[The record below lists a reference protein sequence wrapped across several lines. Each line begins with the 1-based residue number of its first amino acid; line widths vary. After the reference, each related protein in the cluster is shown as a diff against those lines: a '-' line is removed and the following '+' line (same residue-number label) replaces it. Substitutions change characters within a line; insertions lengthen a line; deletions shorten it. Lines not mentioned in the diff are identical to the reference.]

1 MRLCPDLDVQ
11 KLVNTSLY
19 EIIEKE
25 YGLKILDAVQE
36 IQARM
41 ADYRVAALLEL
52 AELSCM
58 LQVSRTTFLDSG
70 ACIEY
75 SDSLYVANR
84 YKLSMT
90 LRR

>member
-1 MRLCPDLDVQ
+1 
-11 KLVNTSLY
+11 
-19 EIIEKE
+19 
-25 YGLKILDAVQE
+25 
-36 IQARM
+36 M

>member
-1 MRLCPDLDVQ
+1 MHAPLSRKVVRLTC
-11 KLVNTSLY
+11 SM
-19 EIIEKE
+19 
-25 YGLKILDAVQE
+25 QE
-36 IQARM
+36 IQASM